1 MLREANLLASTTALW
16 VAMAES
22 TKTQTDDVLARIR
35 SGEQD
40 AFVALIRRY
49 ERSLVALIR
58 SRLGAVEA
66 VQDVLQE
73 TLVHAWTGLRTRE
86 PRDLRAWLYQVARN
100 RCSDHLRSAERRE
113 HALPDAA
120 LAVMVDRRGVADAR
134 WRRVVDEVVETFEV
148 LPAKERQALRSFYVD
163 GFSIREIAA
172 REDSP
177 PGTIKRRLS
186 HGRSRVRGL
195 LGVASERRRMDMS
208 KNNLVARAFPA
219 DRPSIGI
226 ERLEAKASDVDMRE
240 LIWWFAVPELH
251 DEVHWAEYQP
261 VDGGSAWRLT
271 QVSAMRAQRQAEIH
285 DLECVEIEVK
295 EQGLSVAG
303 VPVPPRDDR
312 HTRVWGRLT
321 DAEVQW
327 IGIERLA
334 TDGTRKLYTF
344 LDDHFEEDFGA
355 WPRRIPA
362 GEYLTEAPGGVSR
375 RENTPERFADG
386 VFAVRVGESTFRCT
400 RVVELSLAP
409 AEWDV
414 VIVAYIDAAG
424 RTVLFRRYDDDRRE
438 VPGESRPRREILPQA
453 EQLMVDGNTYVHSF
467 DYVTATACGV
477 VG

>member
-1 MLREANLLASTTALW
+1 MLRKANLLASTTALW

-22 TKTQTDDVLARIR
+22 TKTQRDVLARIR

-40 AFVALIRRY
+40 AFVVLIRRY

-58 SRLGAVEA
+58 SRLGAVDA

-86 PRDLRAWLYQVARN
+86 PRDVRAWLYQVARN

-134 WRRVVDEVVETFEV
+134 RRRVVDEVVETFEA

-186 HGRSRVRGL
+186 HGRDRVRGL
-195 LGVASERRRMDMS
+195 LGIASERRRMDMS
-208 KNNLVARAFPA
+208 NNNLVAKAFPA

-226 ERLEAKASDVDMRE
+226 ERVEAKASDVDMRE

-271 QVSAMRAQRQAEIH
+271 RVSAMRAQRQAVIH

-295 EQGLSVAG
+295 EQGHTVAG
-303 VPVPPRDDR
+303 VPVPPQDDR

-327 IGIERLA
+327 IGVERLA

-344 LDDHFEEDFGA
+344 LDDHFEDDFGA
-355 WPRRIPA
+355 GPRRIPA
-362 GEYLTEAPGGVSR
+362 GDYLTEAAGGLSR
-375 RENTPERFADG
+375 REDTPERFADG
-386 VFAVRVGESTFRCT
+386 VFAVRVGEATFRCT
-400 RVVELSLAP
+400 RVVELSLVP

-414 VIVAYIDAAG
+414 VIVAYVDAAG

-438 VPGESRPRREILPQA
+438 VPGESKPRREILPQA